1 MSDLYEFCKVEEFIF
16 CNNVLTKIQE
26 FYEKEIKKKEGLLFT
41 STARKCILLFEKCL
55 ARGRFLIHKC
65 AELVDNVKSVSVGKE
80 PDRRVAVYVFN
91 YKSNFIFDC
100 TRKKSMT
107 SKDTRIEKKRP
118 DKEIFIP
125 RYRRACDDLATKV
138 SSTQSDISIIK
149 KQDKE
154 YRGKNK
160 SNKKLENGVPINNK
174 NSSVNKIKS
183 KSSSFKND
191 GGCDQN
197 DGGCDQINNGG
208 HDQNDGGCDQIN
220 KMPNEC
226 GNTYNELTSSY
237 QLQSQLENELTT
249 SLPIDSSLSK
259 NSNKISL
266 IHPET
271 TIPSM
276 LCIQN
281 IAFKDNATI
290 TFENFKTDTVSTV
303 HAHTVTVEII
313 QELLLDILSKIEILL
328 APDYSFN
335 VAIPVCSEN
344 FENQTLS
351 SCDNKIKN
359 HLQVPNNNKLLTASE
374 VENDSFSCI
383 SANCHGTFIDQIV
396 NVSEELVLDNYH
408 TDSSLKM
415 DSQNDNSHIS
425 EKGNSQQHLPH
436 NSHTDDFQED
446 SSQKSE
452 HLKSSKSSS
461 KLSKKEKKLKR
472 NKKKKKVCSSIV
484 EKDDNH
490 HIEVTKTVEDQLN
503 DCGNDWDLNWTDDG
517 TCLNNAILEF
527 SSLTGIKD
535 PIVEEAQIIDY
546 LSFSTKDIV
555 LDEGEFG
562 HIVELF
568 DFSPVLKSQD
578 IFNALKCAGVSD
590 YNITWVDDTHA
601 LAVFSSQKAAHEAI
615 KSYSPMLQMRQVI
628 NGTRQSKIKAR
639 EFKDVLLPYKKR
651 PPTTGSVARNLISG
665 ALGIKTNLTN
675 EQKIKDRNVLK
686 EAREQ
691 KRLKAKQIQ
700 DVWEGN

>member
-16 CNNVLTKIQE
+16 CHNVLTKIQE
-26 FYEKEIKKKEGLLFT
+26 FCEKEIKKKEGLLFN
-41 STARKCILLFEKCL
+41 STTRKCILLFEKCL
-55 ARGRFLIHKC
+55 PRGRFLIHKC

-91 YKSNFIFDC
+91 YKNSFIFDC

-107 SKDTRIEKKRP
+107 SKDTRIDKKRP

-125 RYRRACDDLATKV
+125 RYRRTCDDLATKV
-138 SSTQSDISIIK
+138 SSTQSDNYNYKKDSIIK
-149 KQDKE
+149 KQDQVKE
-154 YRGKNK
+154 HRGKNK
-160 SNKKLENGVPINNK
+160 NNKKLENGVPINNK
-174 NSSVNKIKS
+174 NSSVNEIKS
-183 KSSSFKND
+183 KSSNFKNDGDCDQND

-197 DGGCDQINNGG
+197 DGVCDHINN
-208 HDQNDGGCDQIN
+208 
-220 KMPNEC
+220 MPNEC
-226 GNTYNELTSSY
+226 DNACNEWTGSY
-237 QLQSQLENELTT
+237 QLQSQLENELIT
-249 SLPIDSSLSK
+249 SLPIDSSSST
-259 NSNKISL
+259 NSNKILL
-266 IHPET
+266 IHPEK

-281 IAFKDNATI
+281 VAFKDNTI
-290 TFENFKTDTVSTV
+290 VAFENFEVDTVSTV
-303 HAHTVTVEII
+303 HTHIVTTEII

-328 APDYSFN
+328 APHSFN

-351 SCDNKIKN
+351 SCDNKIES
-359 HLQVPNNNKLLTASE
+359 HLQVPNNNNLLTGSE
-374 VENDSFSCI
+374 VENSSSSSI
-383 SANCHGTFIDQIV
+383 SANCYATFIDQIV
-396 NVSEELVLDNYH
+396 NVSEELILDSCQK
-408 TDSSLKM
+408 DGSLRM
-415 DSQNDNSHIS
+415 DSQNYHSHVS
-425 EKGNSQQHLPH
+425 EKGNSQKHPPH
-436 NSHTDDFQED
+436 NSQKDDFQED

-452 HLKSSKSSS
+452 HLESSKSSS
-461 KLSKKEKKLKR
+461 KLCKKEKKLKR
-472 NKKKKKVCSSIV
+472 NKKKKKICSSIV

-490 HIEVTKTVEDQLN
+490 HIEVTKTIEDQVS

-527 SSLTGIKD
+527 SSLTDIKD

-691 KRLKAKQIQ
+691 KRLKTKQMQ